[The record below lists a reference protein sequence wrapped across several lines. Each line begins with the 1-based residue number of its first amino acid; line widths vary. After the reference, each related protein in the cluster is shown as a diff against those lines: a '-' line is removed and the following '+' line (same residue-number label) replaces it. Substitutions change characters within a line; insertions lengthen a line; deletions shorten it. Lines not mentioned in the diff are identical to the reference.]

1 MLKPQELTVIPAETI
16 RVAKAAFPK
25 GNLYLKIRDEFGKV
39 FSDEDFAELF
49 PKRGQP
55 ALAPWRL
62 ALVSVIQFLEN
73 LSDRQ
78 AAEAVRA
85 RIDVKY
91 LLGLDLTDPGFDFS
105 VLSEFRQRL
114 VEGQAEQVLLDK
126 LLEHFKAR
134 GLVKAGGK
142 QRTDSTHVLASTR
155 VLNRLELIGETLR
168 AALNELTQEAPDW
181 LREVSQPEWFK
192 RYGKRIEDYRFPKG
206 KEAREKLA
214 FQMAEDGFVLL
225 AALEHQQ
232 TPSKLCELPMV
243 NTLRLVWERH
253 FTREEGKDDQN
264 QGSTLRW
271 RDAKE
276 LFESPIRLESPYDTE
291 AKFSQKG
298 STHWVGYKVHLTES
312 CDDDQVHV
320 ITDVHTTEAVKQDVA
335 CTDLIQQSL
344 VAKGLPPREHLVDS
358 GYVDAELLCKSQD
371 KGITLIGPPRKD
383 KSWQAKTEGAYD
395 HSHFQIDW
403 ENQQVICP
411 NGKQSRSWK
420 TRTRRA
426 NQPSV
431 WVYFSEKDCRAC
443 SVKQLCTRDRQRAL
457 MLHLQDQHQALKAA
471 RRFIDS
477 DEGQAAYQKRAG
489 IEGTLSQAIRL
500 CDLRVTRYRGLRK
513 TSLQQVA
520 TAVGINFSRVFAW
533 FENVPRTTTRISH
546 YAALAA

>member
-1 MLKPQELTVIPAETI
+1 MLKPSELTTIPPETVH
-16 RVAKAAFPK
+16 VAKAAFPK
-25 GNLYLKIRDEFGKV
+25 GNLYLKIRDEFGDV
-39 FSDEDFAELF
+39 FSDDDFANLF

-62 ALVSVIQFLEN
+62 ALVSVVQFLEN

-126 LLEHFKAR
+126 LLKHFKAK

-142 QRTDSTHVLASTR
+142 QRTDSTHVLAAIR

-168 AALNELTQEAPDW
+168 AALNELAQEAPDW
-181 LREVSQPEWFK
+181 LRSVSQSEWFE
-192 RYGKRIEDYRFPKG
+192 RYGKRIEEYRFPKG

-225 AALEHQQ
+225 AALAHQQ
-232 TPSKLCELPMV
+232 TPTRLREVPMV

-253 FTREEGKDDQN
+253 FAREERGDDQ
-264 QGSTLRW
+264 GHKVRW

-276 LFESPIRLESPYDTE
+276 LFESPIRLETPYDTE

-298 STHWVGYKVHLTES
+298 NRQWVGYKVHLTES

-358 GYVDAELLCKSQD
+358 GYVDAELLCKSED

-383 KSWQAKTEGAYD
+383 KSWQAKIEGAYD
-395 HSHFQIDW
+395 HSYFQIDW
-403 ENQQVICP
+403 EKQQVTCP
-411 NGKQSRSWK
+411 NGKQSRSWT
-420 TRTRRA
+420 TRHRRA
-426 NQPSV
+426 GQPCV
-431 WVYFSEKDCRAC
+431 WVYFHEKDCRTC
-443 SVKQLCTRDRQRAL
+443 SVKQLCTKDRQRAL
-457 MLHLQDQHQALKAA
+457 MLHLQDQHQALHTA
-471 RRFIDS
+471 RTFLDS
-477 DEGQAAYQKRAG
+477 DAGQAAYQKRAG
-489 IEGTLSQAIRL
+489 IEGTLSQGIRL

-533 FENVPRTTTRISH
+533 FEDFPRAKTRTSH
-546 YAALAA
+546 FAGLVA